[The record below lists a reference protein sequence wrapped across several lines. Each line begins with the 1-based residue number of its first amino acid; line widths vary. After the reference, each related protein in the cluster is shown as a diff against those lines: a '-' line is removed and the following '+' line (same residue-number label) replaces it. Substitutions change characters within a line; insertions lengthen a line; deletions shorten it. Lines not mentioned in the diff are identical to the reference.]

1 MFTDKVVDEL
11 AVTLQITEQLVESI
25 CITALEGG
33 IGYWAVIDTNE
44 EEYEK
49 CKKKYPDLA
58 YSQIVARML
67 LDGGNF
73 VAYDAED
80 WEELLG
86 SFTIKNLLRGIR
98 LYVKATGDSKDLEY
112 LDASA
117 CDQIIQYGL
126 FGELVYG

>member
-1 MFTDKVVDEL
+1 
-11 AVTLQITEQLVESI
+11 
-25 CITALEGG
+25 
-33 IGYWAVIDTNE
+33 
-44 EEYEK
+44 
-49 CKKKYPDLA
+49 
-58 YSQIVARML
+58 ML

-112 LDASA
+112 LDANA